1 MRIFIT
7 GVSGLFG
14 LNAALALGDKRH
26 EVWGSYLTHPV
37 ELPGGRAVRLDVREG
52 VEVLRVFRDIKPE
65 VVIHAAALTNV
76 DACEENPAMA
86 RELNVDATRAV
97 VKAVADFDV
106 RARLVHLST
115 DQVFDGKKPLAKE
128 SMPRVPVNEYGRTK
142 LESESVLQSED
153 VAVHAPLSVIV
164 RTNFFGWGPS
174 YRPSLSDWIL
184 TRLRAGDEAPGFTDV
199 FFTPILVNDLIDRIE
214 VLCAE
219 NHVHGELF
227 HVVGADRVSK
237 YEFAQRLAETFHLDP
252 TLVKPIRVAKV
263 GLRAPRPL
271 DMSLDGSK
279 ADKLFELFGFPPAKL
294 EFGLAQL
301 KGLEVQGWPDRI
313 RSMIAQ
319 PRQVSA

>member
-14 LNAALALGDKRH
+14 LNAALVLGDKGH

-106 RARLVHLST
+106 RARLVYLST
-115 DQVFDGKKPLAKE
+115 DQVFDGTTQFATERTRPN
-128 SMPRVPVNEYGRTK
+128 PINEYGRTK
-142 LESESVLQSED
+142 LHSED
-153 VAVHAPLSVIV
+153 VVASEASGGAFLII
-164 RTNFFGWGPS
+164 RTNFFGWGPPH
-174 YRPSLSDWIL
+174 RPSLSDWIL
-184 TRLRAGDEAPGFTDV
+184 GRLRAGSGVPGFEDV
-199 FFTPILVNDLIDRIE
+199 FFTPILVNELIERVE
-214 VLCAE
+214 FLLASGVR
-219 NHVHGELF
+219 GLF
-227 HVVGADRVSK
+227 HVTGAERVSK
-237 YEFAQRLAETFHLDP
+237 YEFARRLAEAFGLDP
-252 TLVKPIRVAKV
+252 TLVKPIQVAKA
-263 GLRAPRPL
+263 GLRARRPL
-271 DMSLDGSK
+271 DMSLDGRK